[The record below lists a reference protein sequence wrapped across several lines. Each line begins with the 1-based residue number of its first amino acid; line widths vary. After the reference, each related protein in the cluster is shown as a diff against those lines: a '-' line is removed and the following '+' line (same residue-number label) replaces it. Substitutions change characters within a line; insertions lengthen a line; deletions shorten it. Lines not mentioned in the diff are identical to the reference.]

1 MPAPLERVDAAYALV
16 TDPTAQRV
24 LLARDRRSG
33 QWGLP
38 GGRREHNETLP
49 EAAARETLAKAG
61 VVVDV
66 GPLIHVGERIADVHD
81 LFVVFR
87 ATYLHGEPAAGGDE
101 DIAEAAWVTLPAA
114 DAHLPFYTGG
124 LAPLLAAEGTVH
136 HTARPSRPTTNTP
149 LALPAPPPDAV
160 ALSGGRM
167 TAGIVRDGATV
178 RRPSTAA
185 SPFVAALLGLLHA
198 RGFGGAPRYLRR
210 ERASDILDFLPGEV
224 PQRFR
229 TWSNRQVNA
238 AGALLRSFHD
248 ATRGSDLAGRFPVI
262 CHHDPGPNNV
272 VFRDG
277 MPTAL
282 IDFDTAAPGSPLED
296 LGYMAWTWCISAKPT
311 APAVEDQ
318 AAQVRVLVDAYGLDT
333 RARGALVDS
342 ILERQIRNARFWA
355 EQGLGPDGG
364 PADAETIAQRI
375 AWSRREH
382 AFVNAHRPIF
392 DRAL

>member
-1 MPAPLERVDAAYALV
+1 MPAPLERVDSAYALV

-24 LLARDRRSG
+24 LLVRDRRSG

-38 GGRREHNETLP
+38 GGRREHGETLP
-49 EAAARETLAKAG
+49 EAAARETLAEAG

-66 GPLIHVGERIADVHD
+66 GPLVHVGERIADAHD
-81 LFVVFR
+81 LFAVFR
-87 ATYLHGEPAAGGDE
+87 AAYVYGEPAAGGDE
-101 DIAEAAWVTLPAA
+101 EITEASWVALSTA
-114 DAHLPFYTGG
+114 DAHLPFSTGG
-124 LAPLLAAEGTVH
+124 LTSLLAAEGTAH
-136 HTARPSRPTTNTP
+136 HTARPGRPATSTP
-149 LALPAPPPDAV
+149 SALPAPTPGAV
-160 ALSGGRM
+160 ALTGGRM
-167 TAGIVRDGATV
+167 TTGIVRDGATV
-178 RRPSTAA
+178 LRPSTPA

-198 RGFGGAPRYLRR
+198 RGFDGAPRYLRR
-210 ERASDILDFLPGEV
+210 EGASDILDFLPGEV

-238 AGALLRSFHD
+238 AGTLLRSFHD
-248 ATRGSDLAGRFPVI
+248 ATRGSDLAGRFPVV

-277 MPTAL
+277 VPTAL

-318 AAQVRVLVDAYGLDT
+318 AAQVRVLVNAYGLDAM
-333 RARGALVDS
+333 ARGALVDS

-355 EQGLGPDGG
+355 EQGLASDGL
-364 PADAETIAQRI
+364 PVSAEAIVQRI

-382 AFVNAHRPIF
+382 AFVNAHRQIF
-392 DRAL
+392 DGAL

>member
-1 MPAPLERVDAAYALV
+1 MPTALERVDVAYALV

-24 LLARDRRSG
+24 LLVRDRRSG
-33 QWGLP
+33 KWGLP
-38 GGRREHNETLP
+38 GGRREDGETLP
-49 EAAARETLAKAG
+49 EAAARKALEEAG
-61 VVVDV
+61 VVVNV
-66 GPLIHVGERIADVHD
+66 GPLVHVGERIGDVHD
-81 LFVVFR
+81 LFAVFR
-87 ATYLHGEPAAGGDE
+87 ATYVHGDPVAAEDE
-101 DIAEAAWVTLPAA
+101 DIVEAAWVERPAA
-114 DAHLPFYTGG
+114 DAHLPFYVGG
-124 LAPLLAAEGTVH
+124 IAPLLVAEGTVH
-136 HTARPSRPTTNTP
+136 HTDRPGPAVP
-149 LALPAPPPDAV
+149 GAPPELAAPGAV
-160 ALSGGRM
+160 ALTGGRM
-167 TAGIVRDGATV
+167 TTGIARDGTTV
-178 RRPSTAA
+178 RRPSTPA

-198 RGFGGAPRYLRR
+198 RGFDGAPRYLRR
-210 ERASDILDFLPGEV
+210 EGATDILDFLPGEV

-229 TWSNRQVNA
+229 TWSNQQVSA

-248 ATRGSDLAGRFPVI
+248 ATRGSDLAGRFPVV
-262 CHHDPGPNNV
+262 CHHDPGPNNF

-277 MPTAL
+277 APMAL

-364 PADAETIAQRI
+364 PADAETIAKRI

-382 AFVNAHRPIF
+382 AFVNAHRQIF
-392 DRAL
+392 DGAL